1 MRKQKEGSWKTWS
14 KYLLLGK
21 ECDRLKMGKGLTI
34 QTFVL
39 QVVGISI
46 PVVARALVKGLFFS
60 ESIPIFC
67 ASVARSL

>member
-1 MRKQKEGSWKTWS
+1 MISDEETEGGILEDMVEISFT
-14 KYLLLGK
+14 GK

-46 PVVARALVKGLFFS
+46 PVVARALVKGLFF
-60 ESIPIFC
+60 F
-67 ASVARSL
+67 